1 MSLAFVAYGFVT
13 TEATT
18 RELLLGPFSSKS
30 FIWPAM
36 PVSMTATPTP
46 LPVTFASGLF
56 QASIAST
63 DDG

>member
-1 MSLAFVAYGFVT
+1 MSLALVAFGLVT

-36 PVSMTATPTP
+36 PVSMTATPTF
-46 LPVTFASGLF
+46 LPVTLASGRF

-63 DDG
+63 EDG

>member
-1 MSLAFVAYGFVT
+1 MT

-18 RELLLGPFSSKS
+18 REALLGPFSSKS

-36 PVSMTATPTP
+36 PVSMTATPTF
-46 LPVTFASGLF
+46 LPVTLASGLF
-56 QASIAST
+56 HASIAST

>member
-1 MSLAFVAYGFVT
+1 MALVALGFVT

-18 RELLLGPFSSKS
+18 RDDLLGPFSSKS

-36 PVSMTATPTP
+36 PVSTTATPTF

-56 QASIAST
+56 HASIAST
-63 DDG
+63 EDG